1 MRTAIRKHLGD
12 FVALTMLFAV
22 ALAAAGYMLAHQRLR
37 FPFIQD
43 QPMELKAD
51 FTTAQAVIPGQG
63 QTVRVAGVKIGDIGG
78 VSLKDGRAIVTLDI
92 DTKYKRLI
100 HQDATALLRPK
111 TGLKDMFIEVEPGTD
126 KSPVMKAGDHIP
138 ITNTAPDINPDEIL
152 SALDR
157 DTRSYL
163 QLLINGAGK
172 GLRGHGNDL
181 RDIFKRFEPIHRDL
195 ARFTQAIA
203 ERRHN
208 MKRLVHNYA
217 SLVDE
222 LSSKDKDLRRLVVS
236 TNAVFKQFAA
246 EDKNIASTVRQLP
259 GALNQTSDTLAK
271 VSVLA
276 NTMKPALKSLGPV
289 FKQIDVAN
297 HQVLPFVRE
306 AAPEIKNQ
314 IRPFVRT
321 ARPYVRDLRPAAE
334 SLSTAQPDLSKA
346 FHELNRLFN
355 MVAYNPGG
363 TQALTG
369 NPITDAKRDEG
380 YSFWLAWVAHL
391 TDSLFSTSDASGP
404 FRRTITT
411 IDCNTLRG
419 AAGGTALEP
428 LLGLTKIF
436 NDPGL
441 CGTPAP

>member
-12 FVALTMLFAV
+12 FVALTALFAI
-22 ALAAAGYMLAHQRLR
+22 ALGAAGYMLSHQRLR
-37 FPFIQD
+37 FPLISET
-43 QPMELKAD
+43 PMTLKAD
-51 FTTAQAVIPGQG
+51 FTTAQAVVPGQG
-63 QTVRVAGVKIGDIGG
+63 QTVRVAGVKIGDVGD
-78 VSLKDGRAIVTLDI
+78 VSLKDGSAVVSLDI
-92 DTKYKRLI
+92 EQKYKNLI
-100 HQDATALLRPK
+100 HKDGTALLRPK

-126 KSPVMKAGDHIP
+126 GSPSMHAGDHLP
-138 ITNTAPDINPDEIL
+138 ITNTAPDINPDEVL

-172 GLRGHGNDL
+172 GLAGRGHDL
-181 RDIFKRFEPIHRDL
+181 REVFKRFEPLHRDL
-195 ARFTQAIA
+195 ARVSRAVA
-203 ERRHN
+203 DRRHN
-208 MKRLVHNYA
+208 MKRLIHNYA
-217 SLVDE
+217 SLVNE
-222 LSSKDKDLRRLVVS
+222 LADKDHDLRRLVS
-236 TNAVFKQFAA
+236 SSNAVFKQFAA
-246 EDKNIASTVRQLP
+246 EDRNIATTVHRLP

-271 VSVLA
+271 VSTLA
-276 NTMKPALKSLGPV
+276 DTMRPALKSLGPV
-289 FKQIDVAN
+289 FRQLDKTN

-321 ARPYVRDLRPAAE
+321 ARPYVRDLLPAATN
-334 SLSTAQPDLSKA
+334 LAQAQPDLTTA
-346 FHELNRLFN
+346 FKELNRFFN
-355 MVAYNPGG
+355 MLAYNPGG
-363 TQALTG
+363 TQKLTG
-369 NPITDAKRDEG
+369 DPTADSKRDEG

-391 TDSLFSTSDASGP
+391 TDSMFSTSDASGP

-428 LLGLTKIF
+428 LLGLTAIF

-441 CGTPAP
+441 CGSQAP